1 MSNSIRLKSL
11 VRKDPYTLH
20 TVLKETLER
29 LNEEDIDPKS
39 EDEVE
44 KAFSDAMSKVISDF
58 SAAGKEAE
66 KKVDDENAVKSALK
80 KAPELEKVANES
92 LRRRN
97 KALMEGN
104 IKDQRINEVGVLFAV
119 SLAVAIPRIVELI
132 GKAVKI
138 ISVAMGGTG
147 KVGEKLQ
154 KAGHKWHDKII
165 KFIMKGLT
173 LIPGFKEL
181 PMDKQEKIA
190 KLVHML
196 IVGSLAVASGAGAV
210 DAVMQGKTALAGVE
224 GALTAVKAG
233 EIGVTKFLS
242 TAIAKIL
249 G

>member
-1 MSNSIRLKSL
+1 MSNPIRLKNL
-11 VRKDPYTLH
+11 VKSNSMQA
-20 TVLKETLER
+20 VLKETLQR
-29 LNEEDIDPKS
+29 LNEEDIDPKV

-44 KAFSDAMSKVISDF
+44 KAFTDAMNKAMTDF
-58 SAAGKEAE
+58 STAGKEAE
-66 KKVDDENAVKSALK
+66 KKADDENAVKAALK
-80 KAPELEKVANES
+80 KTPELEKVANES
-92 LRRRN
+92 LLRRN

-104 IKDQRINEVGVLFAV
+104 VQEQQINEVGVLFAV
-119 SLAVAIPRIVELI
+119 SLAVAIPRIIELI
-132 GKAVKI
+132 GKAVKFLT
-138 ISVAMGGTG
+138 VAMGGKG
-147 KVGEKLQ
+147 SVGDKLQ
-154 KAGHKWHDKII
+154 HAGHKWHEKII
-165 KFIMKGLT
+165 SLIMKGLT

-181 PMDKQEKIA
+181 PSDKQEKIA

-242 TAIAKIL
+242 ASISKIM

>member
-1 MSNSIRLKSL
+1 MSSSIRLKNL
-11 VRKDPYTLH
+11 VKENSMQS
-20 TVLKETLER
+20 VLKETLQR
-29 LNEEDIDPKS
+29 LNEEDVDPKV

-44 KAFSDAMSKVISDF
+44 KAFKDAMNKAMTDF

-66 KKVDDENAVKSALK
+66 KKTDDENAVKAALK
-80 KAPELEKVANES
+80 KTPELEKVANES

-104 IKDQRINEVGVLFAV
+104 IKEQQINEIGVLFAV

-132 GKAVKI
+132 GKLVKVI
-138 ISVAMGGTG
+138 TIAMGGKG
-147 KVGEKLQ
+147 SVGDKLQ
-154 KAGHKWHDKII
+154 KAGHKWHDVII
-165 KFIMKGLT
+165 KMLMKGLT

-181 PMDKQEKIA
+181 PPDKQEKIA
-190 KLVHML
+190 KVVHML

-210 DAVMQGKTALAGVE
+210 DAVVQGKTTLAGIE

-233 EIGVTKFLS
+233 ELGITKFIS
-242 TAIAKIL
+242 SAISKIL

>member
-1 MSNSIRLKSL
+1 MSNPIRLKNL
-11 VRKDPYTLH
+11 VKPNSMQA
-20 TVLKETLER
+20 VLKETLQR
-29 LNEEDIDPKS
+29 LNEEDIDPKV

-44 KAFSDAMSKVISDF
+44 KAFTDAMNKAMTDF
-58 SAAGKEAE
+58 STAGKEAE
-66 KKVDDENAVKSALK
+66 KKADDENAVKAALK
-80 KAPELEKVANES
+80 KTPELEKVANES
-92 LRRRN
+92 LLRRN

-104 IKDQRINEVGVLFAV
+104 VQEQQINEVGVLFAV
-119 SLAVAIPRIVELI
+119 SLAVAIPRIIELI
-132 GKAVKI
+132 GKAVKFLT
-138 ISVAMGGTG
+138 VAMGGKG
-147 KVGEKLQ
+147 SVGDKLQ
-154 KAGHKWHDKII
+154 HAGHKWHEKII
-165 KFIMKGLT
+165 SLIMKGLT

-181 PMDKQEKIA
+181 PSDKQEKIA

-242 TAIAKIL
+242 ASISKIM

>member
-1 MSNSIRLKSL
+1 MPTQNIKLTNLVKPNSMQAVLRETLQRLK
-11 VRKDPYTLH
+11 
-20 TVLKETLER
+20 
-29 LNEEDIDPKS
+29 EEDFDPKV

-44 KAFSDAMSKVISDF
+44 KAFTDAMNKAVTDF

-66 KKVDDENAVKSALK
+66 KKTEDEKAVEAALK
-80 KAPELEKVANES
+80 KTPELQKIANES

-104 IKDQRINEVGVLFAV
+104 LKEQQINEIGVLFAV

-132 GKAVKI
+132 GKAVKFL
-138 ISVAMGGTG
+138 SLAMGGKG

-154 KAGHKWHDKII
+154 HAGHKWHEKII
-165 KFIMKGLT
+165 NLIMKGLT

-181 PMDKQEKIA
+181 PADKQEKIA

-210 DAVMQGKTALAGVE
+210 DAVMQGKSALAGVE

-233 EIGVTKFLS
+233 ELGITKFLS
-242 TAIAKIL
+242 SAISKIL